1 MANDFFNVDKEDLGS
16 SEETAK
22 ASRGVNW
29 ALLSIGAFVV
39 ITVFLFIAFFISA
52 AKDGSVE
59 TPSQIENSNS
69 R

>member
-16 SEETAK
+16 SEDTAK

-29 ALLSIGAFVV
+29 ALVSIAGFVL
-39 ITVFLFIAFFISA
+39 ITVILFVAFFISA
-52 AKDGSVE
+52 AKDGSIE

>member
-1 MANDFFNVDKEDLGS
+1 MANDVSGVNKEDVALN
-16 SEETAK
+16 EDTAK

-29 ALLSIGAFVV
+29 ALVSIGAFVV
-39 ITVFLFIAFFISA
+39 ITIILFIGFFLSA